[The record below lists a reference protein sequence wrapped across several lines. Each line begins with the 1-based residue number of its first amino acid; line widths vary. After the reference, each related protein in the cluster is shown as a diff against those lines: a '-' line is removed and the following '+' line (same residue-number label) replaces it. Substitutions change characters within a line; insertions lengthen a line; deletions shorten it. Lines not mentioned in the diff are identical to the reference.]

1 MITFFKKSE
10 GKKALARC
18 TVSLALALAVLLSC
32 ASASDAANIAETPA
46 AVTALADVSERSVTV
61 YIDGERYSGATLL
74 ISGTTFVGIREFT
87 DLAEDATV
95 EWVQS
100 QSAAYVTN
108 PRVAVRAINGKE
120 YIMSNGRYFWGREK
134 NFIVD
139 GTMYV
144 PLRAICSSFGMS
156 VSWDAEE
163 FAAHVTRGS
172 GNVTEWH
179 EFYDED
185 EVYWLSKIIE
195 AESRGESMTGKIAV
209 GNVVL
214 NRVRSDE
221 FPDTIYSVIFD
232 RKFGVQ
238 FSPVADGSIHLP
250 PSEDSVIAAKI
261 CLEGYTVSDSVLYFI
276 NAASA
281 QDFWVTY
288 NRPYVTTIG
297 NHDFYA

>member
-1 MITFFKKSE
+1 MITFLKKSE
-10 GKKALARC
+10 GLNTLARC
-18 TVSLALALAVLLSC
+18 TVSLSLALTLLLSC
-32 ASASDAANIAETPA
+32 VSASYAANITDVAAAAEKA
-46 AVTALADVSERSVTV
+46 SSQAVTV
-61 YIDGERYSGATLL
+61 YVDGERYSGATLL
-74 ISGTTFVGIREFT
+74 VNGTTFVGIREFT
-87 DLAEDATV
+87 DLTETAAI
-95 EWVQS
+95 EWVQR

-108 PRVAVRAINGKE
+108 PRVAIRAINGKD

-134 NFIVD
+134 NFIID

-156 VSWDAEE
+156 VSWNADE
-163 FAAHVTRGS
+163 FAAYVKRGN
-172 GNVTEWH
+172 GTVTEWY

-195 AESRGESMTGKIAV
+195 AESRGEPMPGKIAV

-232 RKFGVQ
+232 RKYGVQ
-238 FSPVADGSIHLP
+238 FSPVADGSIHRE
-250 PSEDSVIAAKI
+250 PSEDSIIAAKI
-261 CLEGYTVSDSVLYFI
+261 CLEGYSVTGDALYFI
-276 NAASA
+276 NASTA

>member
-10 GKKALARC
+10 RMNALARS
-18 TVSLALALAVLLSC
+18 TVSLALMITVLLSC
-32 ASASDAANIAETPA
+32 VSTATATNITDSTP
-46 AVTALADVSERSVTV
+46 VKERAQAVTV

-74 ISGTTFVGIREFT
+74 VNGTTFVGIREFT
-87 DLAEDATV
+87 NLTEKGAI
-95 EWVQS
+95 EWVPR

-108 PRVAVRAINGKE
+108 PRVAIRAINGKD
-120 YIMSNGRYFWGREK
+120 YIMSNGRYFWGKQK

-156 VSWDAEE
+156 VTWNANE
-163 FAAHVTRGS
+163 FAAYVKRGN
-172 GNVTEWH
+172 GTVTEWY

-195 AESRGESMTGKIAV
+195 AESRGEPMLGKIAV

-232 RKFGVQ
+232 RKYGVQ
-238 FSPVADGSIHLP
+238 FSPVADGSIHRE
-250 PSEDSVIAAKI
+250 PSADSIIAAKI
-261 CLEGYTVSDSVLYFI
+261 CLEGYEVTGDALYFI
-276 NAASA
+276 NASTA

>member
-10 GKKALARC
+10 GLNTLARC
-18 TVSLALALAVLLSC
+18 TVSLSLVLTLLLSC
-32 ASASDAANIAETPA
+32 VSASYAANITTET
-46 AVTALADVSERSVTV
+46 LAGADERASSREVTV

-74 ISGTTFVGIREFT
+74 VNGTTFVGIREFT
-87 DLAEDATV
+87 NLTETGAI
-95 EWVQS
+95 EWVQH

-108 PRVAVRAINGKE
+108 PRVAIRAINGKD

-134 NFIVD
+134 NFIID

-156 VSWDAEE
+156 VSWNASE
-163 FAAHVTRGS
+163 FAAYVKRGN
-172 GNVTEWH
+172 GTVTEWY

-195 AESRGESMTGKIAV
+195 AESRGEPMRGKIAV

-232 RKFGVQ
+232 RKYGVQ
-238 FSPVADGSIHLP
+238 FSPVADGSIHRN
-250 PSEDSVIAAKI
+250 PSEDSIIAAKI
-261 CLEGYTVSDSVLYFI
+261 CLEGYSVSGNALYFI
-276 NAASA
+276 NASTA
-281 QDFWVTY
+281 QDFWVTH